1 MKMKIQRIVITEL
14 EAGERLD
21 TFLTRKEPTL
31 TRSGIKNLID
41 KGNVAVNRRQI
52 KAGYKLRVRD
62 AVEYMI
68 PDPEEVDLTPKDIPI
83 EIVYQDEY
91 LAVIN
96 KPQGLAVHPSAGHWD
111 NTLVNALLYHI
122 KDLSGINGELRPG
135 IVYRLDKDT
144 SGLMLVAKNDM
155 AHRNL
160 AEQIATKTCIRR
172 YFALVQGIVK
182 EENGHIETYIGRD
195 PKNRK
200 RMAVTNLTTD
210 RKAISD
216 YRVLERLDK
225 YTLLEFQL
233 STGRTH
239 QIRVHCAYMQHPI
252 VGDVLYGYKHQDFKL
267 NGQLLHSCYIEFT
280 HPNSGKR
287 LQFKSN
293 LPDYFEEVL
302 QKIRGS

>member
-1 MKMKIQRIVITEL
+1 
-14 EAGERLD
+14 
-21 TFLTRKEPTL
+21 
-31 TRSGIKNLID
+31 
-41 KGNVAVNRRQI
+41 
-52 KAGYKLRVRD
+52 
-62 AVEYMI
+62 
-68 PDPEEVDLTPKDIPI
+68 
-83 EIVYQDEY
+83 
-91 LAVIN
+91 
-96 KPQGLAVHPSAGHWD
+96 
-111 NTLVNALLYHI
+111 
-122 KDLSGINGELRPG
+122 
-135 IVYRLDKDT
+135 
-144 SGLMLVAKNDM
+144 
-155 AHRNL
+155 
-160 AEQIATKTCIRR
+160 
-172 YFALVQGIVK
+172 
-182 EENGHIETYIGRD
+182 
-195 PKNRK
+195 
-200 RMAVTNLTTD
+200 MAVTNLTTD

-216 YRVLERLDK
+216 YRVLERFDK

>member
-1 MKMKIQRIVITEL
+1 MKIQRIVISEK

-21 TFLTRKEPTL
+21 MFLTKHEPKI

-41 KGNVAVNRRQI
+41 SGNVAVNRRQI
-52 KAGYKLRVRD
+52 KAGYKLKARD

-68 PDPEEVDLTPKDIPI
+68 PDPVEVDLTPKDIPI
-83 EIVYQDEY
+83 DIVYQDEY

-135 IVYRLDKDT
+135 IVHRLDKDT

-160 AEQIATKTCIRR
+160 AEQIANKTCIRR
-172 YFALVQGIVK
+172 YLALVQGDVK
-182 EENGHIETYIGRD
+182 GEGGHIETFIGRD

-200 RMAVTNLTTD
+200 RMAVTNLATD

-216 YRVLERLDK
+216 YKVVERFGK

-239 QIRVHCAYMQHPI
+239 QIRVHCAHMQHPV
-252 VGDVLYGYKHQDFKL
+252 VGDTLYGYKHQDFGL

-280 HPNSGKR
+280 HPKTNER
-287 LQFKSN
+287 LHFSAA
-293 LPDYFEEVL
+293 LPDYFETIL
-302 QKIRGS
+302 QKIRGR